1 MEVEPD
7 RMRSKR
13 GVALLGTGC
22 VLLTCGAALLIY
34 AWTARF
40 TAIRFLDEGV
50 ATVATVRSIE
60 RRGTKHGGVRVEVAF
75 WDRTGGPPVGILK
88 FAELTDLMPLR
99 FAGVKEGDEIEI
111 RWFAE
116 AGRLRVAPEA
126 SLNAETRPPEFQ
138 FAFGI
143 GLGASGGVLL
153 GCLALREARQRER
166 PGEMR

>member
-1 MEVEPD
+1 MNAEPA

-13 GVALLGTGC
+13 DLALLATGC
-22 VLLTCGAALLIY
+22 VLLTCGAALLLY

-75 WDRTGGPPVGILK
+75 WDKAGGPPVGALR

-116 AGRLRVAPEA
+116 DGRLRVAPEA
-126 SLNAETRPPEFQ
+126 SLRPETRPPEFQ

-143 GLGASGGVLL
+143 GLAASGGVLL
-153 GCLALREARQRER
+153 GFLALREARRRER